1 MQIAKFCP
9 KATLKRFFNS
19 VANEDSSYSTVVLE
33 DVYITIEET
42 GCYSLRTAFNDNA
55 FVDGLIS
62 LTIEDFEGI
71 TTCFEVGENLKYDS
85 AKMQELI
92 DTYGLYTYE
101 EWADLRTED
110 IFDMFNCKYY
120 KIYVGL
126 GILTEED
133 FYTLLEGLYLNL
145 SE

>member
-1 MQIAKFCP
+1 MKLNLDYSVESMESIMNLIDDY
-9 KATLKRFFNS
+9 KAQYDRG
-19 VANEDSSYSTVVLE
+19 E
-33 DVYITIEET
+33 I
-42 GCYSLRTAFNDNA
+42 DNA

-101 EWADLRTED
+101 EWADLMTED